1 VLADHLPIV
10 VSFVLFIGIRHINS
24 LRKVEEVIYD
34 VDIEV
39 LLRLHSNLGQKFRYL
54 RMLSSVQNRISAA

>member
-1 VLADHLPIV
+1 VLPDHLPIV